1 MITKYLGAMN
11 CLMRRGGVIALTV
24 LAALAGADTL
34 RVATWNVSLF
44 DGTDAT
50 QNAGIQT
57 AVYGVFSGRSFRPD
71 VVFAQ
76 EIQSATAANTF
87 KNLLNTAS
95 GSTGDWA
102 VSFGS
107 LTGTNATS
115 DTAMFYRT
123 SKINSVSTN
132 LVLAAGGTSA
142 NPRDVWRFDFSVI
155 GNAATTEKF
164 AVYNSHYKSGS
175 TTDDQNR
182 RLIEADAI
190 RSNANGLASNYQ
202 IMAVGDFNMQSSN
215 QAAYQSLVA
224 SAAQNRGRFFDPIN
238 TPGSWN
244 GSSAFRFVHTQDP
257 TGTGGMDDRHDQILM
272 GSGFGDGVGTEYDGV
287 WQQAYSTTTW
297 DDANHSYRVWGND
310 GTSFNSSLTVTGN
323 AMVGATIAQ
332 ALKDAATPSGGHLPV
347 FADINYQAVPEPASM
362 AVLAGIALFV
372 ARKRKKS

>member
-1 MITKYLGAMN
+1 
-11 CLMRRGGVIALTV
+11 MRRGGVVALTV
-24 LAALAGADTL
+24 FAALAGADTL

-44 DGTDAT
+44 DGTDST

-57 AVYGVFSGRSFRPD
+57 AAYGVFSGRTFRPD

-107 LTGTNATS
+107 LTGTNVTS

-123 SKINSVSTN
+123 SKINSVSAN

-142 NPRDVWRFDFSVI
+142 NPRDVWRFDFSLT

-164 AVYNSHYKSGS
+164 GVYNSHYKSGS

-182 RLIEADAI
+182 RLIEANAI
-190 RSNANGLASNYQ
+190 RSNANGLDSNYQ
-202 IMAVGDFNMQSSN
+202 IMAVGDFNMQSST

-244 GSSAFRFVHTQDP
+244 GSSTFRFVHTQDP
-257 TGTGGMDDRHDQILM
+257 TGAGGMDDRHDQILM
-272 GSGFGDGVGTEYDGV
+272 GSGFGDGIGTEYAGV

-297 DDANHSYRVWGND
+297 NDANHSYRAWGND
-310 GTSFNSSLTVTGN
+310 GTSLNSSLTVTGN

-362 AVLAGIALFV
+362 AGLAGIALFV
-372 ARKRKKS
+372 AKKRKKSS